1 MGIFFSALLWC
12 ERRDLNP
19 YGITTRPSNVR
30 VCRFRHSRI
39 FCFAAFATV
48 IIIAKVRFSVK
59 RFLQNMEQAFY
70 AGFADGFLKSKAPS
84 FGIRRVIKIQ
94 KCVWGDAEGAAQ
106 RRKLNIRDEPL
117 AALHALYGIFIHI
130 QPHELQTVGE
140 HSLAHIGGLRT
151 AQFCDFL
158 PQRLL
163 RPSALLFLNIKS
175 SLLTFSTCQHEY
187 FMLEYGKK

>member
-1 MGIFFSALLWC
+1 MTKALHSLKMQGFLLWC

-48 IIIAKVRFSVK
+48 IIIAKVRLSVK
-59 RFLQNMEQAFY
+59 RFLQNMAQAFY

-84 FGIRRVIKIQ
+84 FGIRRVTKAQ
-94 KCVWGDAEGAAQ
+94 KHVRRDAEGAAQ

-140 HSLAHIGGLRT
+140 HSLAHIRGLRT
-151 AQFCDFL
+151 AQFCDFFAAKVVASVRAFVL
-158 PQRLL
+158 EHKILL
-163 RPSALLFLNIKS
+163 IDI
-175 SLLTFSTCQHEY
+175 
-187 FMLEYGKK
+187 